1 MRTKQELLSNKYVR
15 LELKWLFRYAVAM
28 LTVLIETRDHEDP
41 LARTLA
47 SLVGG
52 AVAGIVRD
60 VIVRDLGST
69 DQTDQVADDAGCRW
83 MTGTEIGYCIDQ
95 ARADWLLLLE
105 PGARLM
111 EGWMEE
117 VADHISQQSD
127 PARFS
132 PSGLNRKNLL
142 LRLFDRAS
150 PLSAG
155 LLITRRQALD
165 RLKGA
170 QGTADLAKGL
180 ATRRLHAGIIPAG
193 FR

>member
-1 MRTKQELLSNKYVR
+1 
-15 LELKWLFRYAVAM
+15 
-28 LTVLIETRDHEDP
+28 
-41 LARTLA
+41 
-47 SLVGG
+47 
-52 AVAGIVRD
+52 
-60 VIVRDLGST
+60 
-69 DQTDQVADDAGCRW
+69 
-83 MTGTEIGYCIDQ
+83 MTGTEIGICIGQ

-111 EGWMEE
+111 EGWMED

>member
-1 MRTKQELLSNKYVR
+1 MNRH
-15 LELKWLFRYAVAM
+15 FRYAVAM
-28 LTVLIETRDHEDP
+28 LTVLIETKDQEEP

-52 AVAGIVRD
+52 AVDGVVKD

-69 DQTDQVADDAGCRW
+69 DQTCQVAEHAGCRW
-83 MTGTEIGYCIDQ
+83 MTGTNISTCISN

-111 EGWMEE
+111 EGWVED
-117 VADHISQQSD
+117 VTDHIGRHSD

-132 PSGLNRKNLL
+132 PSGLSRKNVL
-142 LRLFDRAS
+142 LRLFSRAP

-155 LLITRRQALD
+155 LLITRKQALD
-165 RLKGA
+165 RLNKG
-170 QGTADLAKGL
+170 QGMASLVKGL
-180 ATRRLHAGIIPAG
+180 ASRRLHAGIISAD
-193 FR
+193 RK